1 MKKLILFLF
10 LFALITNTEAQ
21 RTASSEGSKN
31 KQTEAKEGTHELR
44 FNILWAIFGMPEV
57 NYEYFIADNMG
68 IGASAAFAIEEK
80 DRWEERFH
88 FIPYY
93 RLYFGEKKA
102 SGFFIEGNMGVAGL
116 DRVAGYNS
124 WGDTL
129 YAAKGTSFG
138 FGAAIGVK
146 LLARNGFLGEIIAGA
161 TRVFG
166 NPVQDAIPRIGISL
180 GKRF

>member
-1 MKKLILFLF
+1 MKRLFIAIVLI
-10 LFALITNTEAQ
+10 ALVTNTEAQ
-21 RTASSEGSKN
+21 RTSSDNGSKN
-31 KQTEAKEGTHELR
+31 KETSSTEGIQELR

-68 IGASAAFAIEEK
+68 IGVSGAVAIEEK
-80 DRWEERFH
+80 SKWEERFH

-116 DRVAGYNS
+116 ERLAGTDS
-124 WGDTL
+124 WGNPVT
-129 YAAKGTSFG
+129 AAKGTSFG

-146 LLARNGFLGEIIAGA
+146 LLARNGFLGEIVAGA

-166 NPVQDAIPRIGISL
+166 NPVQDAIPRIGITL

>member
-1 MKKLILFLF
+1 
-10 LFALITNTEAQ
+10 
-21 RTASSEGSKN
+21 
-31 KQTEAKEGTHELR
+31 
-44 FNILWAIFGMPEV
+44 MPEL

-68 IGASAAFAIEEK
+68 IGVSAAFAIEEK
-80 DRWEERFH
+80 KKWEERFH
-88 FIPYY
+88 VIPYY

-116 DRVAGYNS
+116 ERVAGNS
-124 WGDTL
+124 SWFGDTI

-146 LLARNGFLGEIIAGA
+146 LLARNGFLGEIVAGA

-166 NPVQDAIPRIGISL
+166 NPVQDAIPRIGITL